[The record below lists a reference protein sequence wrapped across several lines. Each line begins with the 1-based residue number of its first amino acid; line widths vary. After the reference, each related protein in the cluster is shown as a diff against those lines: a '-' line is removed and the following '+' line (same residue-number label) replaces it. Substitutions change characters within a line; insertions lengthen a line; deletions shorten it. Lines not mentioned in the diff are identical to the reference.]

1 MFIKGANDVL
11 CALDVSFGVN
21 PVVGYEDV
29 LAYKHDVL
37 VQESKNDYILH
48 PTSNTHL
55 SKGFYYM
62 YFKKK
67 LLHTCFFCKNN
78 HLNFGQK

>member
-29 LAYKHDVL
+29 LAHNHDVL
-37 VQESKNDYILH
+37 VQESRNNCIFV
-48 PTSNTHL
+48 SNAHL
-55 SKGFYYM
+55 SKGFYHM

-67 LLHTCFFCKNN
+67 LLHTSK
-78 HLNFGQK
+78 

>member
-29 LAYKHDVL
+29 LAYNHDVL

-48 PTSNTHL
+48 YLHQTRIYQ
-55 SKGFYYM
+55 KGFYYM

-67 LLHTCFFCKNN
+67 LLHTYK
-78 HLNFGQK
+78 

>member
-11 CALDVSFGVN
+11 CALDVSFSVN

-37 VQESKNDYILH
+37 VQESK
-48 PTSNTHL
+48 
-55 SKGFYYM
+55 K
-62 YFKKK
+62 
-67 LLHTCFFCKNN
+67 
-78 HLNFGQK
+78 

>member
-11 CALDVSFGVN
+11 CALNVSFGVN

-29 LAYKHDVL
+29 LAYNHDVL
-37 VQESKNDYILH
+37 VQESKNNYIFV
-48 PTSNTHL
+48 SNTHS
-55 SKGFYYM
+55 SKGFYHM

-67 LLHTCFFCKNN
+67 LLHISK
-78 HLNFGQK
+78 

>member
-29 LAYKHDVL
+29 LAYNHDVL
-37 VQESKNDYILH
+37 VQESKNNYIQSCMSF
-48 PTSNTHL
+48 TE
-55 SKGFYYM
+55 
-62 YFKKK
+62 KKSSW
-67 LLHTCFFCKNN
+67 
-78 HLNFGQK
+78 QKFPLRS

>member
-1 MFIKGANDVL
+1 MFIKGTNDVL

-29 LAYKHDVL
+29 LAYNHDVL
-37 VQESKNDYILH
+37 VQESKNDNMFI
-48 PTSNTHL
+48 SDTHL

-67 LLHTCFFCKNN
+67 LLHISK
-78 HLNFGQK
+78 

>member
-21 PVVGYEDV
+21 PVVGCEDV
-29 LAYKHDVL
+29 LAYNHDVL

-48 PTSNTHL
+48 FRNL
-55 SKGFYYM
+55 
-62 YFKKK
+62 
-67 LLHTCFFCKNN
+67 C
-78 HLNFGQK
+78 